1 MRGLK
6 RMRDFATEQVSYQKR
21 SRNSSDIAGNCYS
34 FNSLPN
40 DLIRSILC
48 KLSPSDFAN
57 ILLTCRRFKGLVPIS
72 FVQPHFRQRIVN
84 KILETLKGHLPVSGQ
99 ERLHGFR
106 KIAIRFEE
114 KIYTAATSQS
124 DYLRKIS
131 LKMLTMETKSQ
142 NPIGNALPSNSA
154 GNSSKSPDA
163 ASLDYSTAQTG
174 HANGADWQEKVYQK
188 IETMK
193 DLFLPEISEMYQEI
207 AAKLQ
212 QPDSI
217 PRQLKSDQLGKLKV
231 FKTMLERIIT
241 FLQVSKNNISPGY
254 KEKLRSYEK
263 QIVNFIIAYTNRP
276 KKPALQ

>member
-1 MRGLK
+1 MSERL
-6 RMRDFATEQVSYQKR
+6 V
-21 SRNSSDIAGNCYS
+21 IGN
-34 FNSLPN
+34 FEGA
-40 DLIRSILC
+40 
-48 KLSPSDFAN
+48 SP
-57 ILLTCRRFKGLVPIS
+57 C
-72 FVQPHFRQRIVN
+72 
-84 KILETLKGHLPVSGQ
+84 SGQ

-163 ASLDYSTAQTG
+163 DYSTAQTG

-217 PRQLKSDQLGKLKV
+217 PQQLKLDQLEKL
-231 FKTMLERIIT
+231 KTMLEHIIT
-241 FLQVSKNNISPGY
+241 FLQVSKNNILPVY
-254 KEKLRSYEK
+254 KEKLMSYVK
-263 QIVNFIIAYTNRP
+263 QIVNFIIIYTNRP